1 MRYNTAQDGSTMKR
15 GCTECTGRGRKRHK
29 TCGRPWKAAG
39 AVGSAPCLVLVPF
52 LKMEPKPKGVQDGSE
67 ECRERIGVALGLGCR
82 DKSGIGAVAATFLF
96 RGCQRKKRVSGKK

>member
-1 MRYNTAQDGSTMKR
+1 MGYNMARDGKR
-15 GCTECTGRGRKRHK
+15 KQARVRGVYQKG
-29 TCGRPWKAAG
+29 CGRCTKRAEG
-39 AVGSAPCLVLVPF
+39 CGSAPCLALVPF

-67 ECRERIGVALGLGCR
+67 ECQERIGVALGLGCR